1 MLHQQHPFI
10 NESLRRRDYI
20 ITCMSV
26 ITGIFMK
33 VRILRILAQIKF
45 HKDMIVLALFQLE
58 NGRKSNFFLGG
69 VQLLKLIAFHK
80 SKISCCIRPA
90 GQLTEA
96 VYTALQ

>member
-58 NGRKSNFFLGG
+58 NGRKSNYFFFFGG
-69 VQLLKLIAFHK
+69 GGATF
-80 SKISCCIRPA
+80 KINRFS
-90 GQLTEA
+90 
-96 VYTALQ
+96 